1 MFATWRSLRRMRS
14 LRWWGTQGEQQAHR
28 GRTGATRP
36 AKHACCLTTRAAV
49 QDEALELLEG
59 AEAGTSPAQ
68 PRRSFHAG
76 GERSRSGSGDLVE
89 QALQLIAQHCDTAV
103 VTLGERGCI
112 AKSKDHPE
120 VLPMPACSGVQVM
133 DTTGQTQGVLQRHG
147 EEAMVCLY
155 QL

>member
-1 MFATWRSLRRMRS
+1 MTCAS
-14 LRWWGTQGEQQAHR
+14 
-28 GRTGATRP
+28 
-36 AKHACCLTTRAAV
+36 V

-59 AEAGTSPAQ
+59 AEAGSSPAQ

-76 GERSRSGSGDLVE
+76 GEHSRSSGGDRVE

-112 AKSKDHPE
+112 AKSKDHPD
-120 VLPMPACSGVQVM
+120 VLLMSACSGVQVV
-133 DTTGQTQGVLQRHG
+133 DTTGQTQGVPPHHP
-147 EEAMVCLY
+147 EEGMVCLS